1 MDIKE
6 FKKNAMRDALDK
18 VHSWKQEHQDD
29 YSHFS
34 LDITTVPLKWT
45 NRSLN

>member
-18 VHSWKQEHQDD
+18 VHSWKNTKMITHA
-29 YSHFS
+29 SHW
-34 LDITTVPLKWT
+34 I
-45 NRSLN
+45 